1 MLTSKQFAARLQS
14 IRKSDEALRLA
25 VAEALAFAIFHARNH
40 GQKTP
45 FIELCA
51 AVPGWLQ
58 KDISRVAVGKKKIEE
73 AACVMEAEFRV
84 AEWFATHDERKALR
98 NANRVAKKAQ
108 EATAVAPQSTNADE
122 PVEEAIEGEYEVLE
136 AHPVSFALVMEGKEI
151 PLSEDEAFALAT
163 ILQQIR
169 NRQEQRE
176 VFEVAVEPIAA

>member
-58 KDISRVAVGKKKIEE
+58 KDISRIAVGKKKIEE

-84 AEWFATHDERKALR
+84 AEWFATHDERKAIR

-108 EATAVAPQSTNADE
+108 EAPTVAPQSTNDSE
-122 PVEEAIEGEYEVLE
+122 PVEEYIEGDYEVLE
-136 AHPVSFALVMEGKEI
+136 AHAVGNALVINGELIE
-151 PLSEDEAFALAT
+151 LDAEEADALVT
-163 ILQQIR
+163 ILTQMR
-169 NRQEQRE
+169 GR
-176 VFEVAVEPIAA
+176 ATLKIAA

>member
-58 KDISRVAVGKKKIEE
+58 KDIGRVAVGKKKIEE
-73 AACVMEAEFRV
+73 AECVMEAEFRV
-84 AEWFATHDERKALR
+84 AEWFATHDERKAIR

-108 EATAVAPQSTNADE
+108 EAPAVAPQSTNADE
-122 PVEEAIEGEYEVLE
+122 PVEEYIEGDYEVLE
-136 AHPVSFALVMEGKEI
+136 AHAVGNALVINGELIE
-151 PLSEDEAFALAT
+151 LDAEEADALVT
-163 ILQQIR
+163 ILTQMR
-169 NRQEQRE
+169 GR
-176 VFEVAVEPIAA
+176 ATLKIAA

>member
-45 FIELCA
+45 FIELCS

-58 KDISRVAVGKKKIEE
+58 KDIGRVAVGKKKIEE

-84 AEWFATHDERKALR
+84 AEWFATHDERKAIR

-108 EATAVAPQSTNADE
+108 EAPTVALQSTNADE
-122 PVEEAIEGEYEVLE
+122 PVGEAIEGEFEVLE
-136 AHPVSFALVMEGKEI
+136 AHAVGNALVINGELIE
-151 PLSEDEAFALAT
+151 LDAEEADALVT
-163 ILQQIR
+163 ILTQMR
-169 NRQEQRE
+169 GR
-176 VFEVAVEPIAA
+176 ATLKIAA